1 MFFKAFCVILS
12 ISQNR
17 CSLGGGYPK
26 VVNMKMKSSYP
37 DVIVNAF
44 KSVQAWKSLS
54 MVLIGILIFE
64 TIALLWLASHQTALL
79 IPQHLP
85 HDKGSIKVDL
95 GSPFSPD
102 YLTAVA
108 KGDAY
113 SLLNWTPDSIDQQYG
128 MFMSRLTPS
137 LYDAQREV
145 LLGES
150 KTHREEGLTQSF
162 YVTRSFVA
170 DNEVTLHGILVRAT
184 GGREIFRGPAAYT
197 LTYSHAGGG
206 VLNVSGVRQP
216 TEAESRDTEYAAK
229 AAAAKASNK

>member
-1 MFFKAFCVILS
+1 
-12 ISQNR
+12 
-17 CSLGGGYPK
+17 
-26 VVNMKMKSSYP
+26 MKSSYP

-64 TIALLWLASHQTALL
+64 TISLLWLASHQTVLL

-85 HDKGSIKVDL
+85 RDKGSIKVDL

-102 YLTAVA
+102 YVTAVA

-128 MFMSRLTPS
+128 MFMSRLSPA

-145 LLGES
+145 LLAES
-150 KTHREEGLTQSF
+150 KTHREEGMTQSF
-162 YVTRSFVA
+162 YTTRSFVA
-170 DNEVTLHGILVRAT
+170 DNEVTLRGILVRAA

-197 LTYSHAGGG
+197 FTYSDSGGG
-206 VLNVSGVRQP
+206 VLLVSGVRQP
-216 TEAESRDTEYAAK
+216 SDSENTATEAKAASTAAK
-229 AAAAKASNK
+229 AAKADAAAQPSK

>member
-1 MFFKAFCVILS
+1 
-12 ISQNR
+12 
-17 CSLGGGYPK
+17 
-26 VVNMKMKSSYP
+26 MKLKSSYP

-64 TIALLWLASHQTALL
+64 TITLGWVASHQTALL

-85 HDKGSIKVDL
+85 RDKGAIKVDL

-128 MFMSRLTPS
+128 MFMSRLTPA
-137 LYDAQREV
+137 LYDVQREK
-145 LLGES
+145 LLTEV
-150 KTHREEGLTQSF
+150 KEHQTEGLTQSF
-162 YVTRSFVA
+162 YVTRSFVT
-170 DNEVTLHGILVRAT
+170 DNEVTLRGILVRAT

-197 LTYSHAGGG
+197 LTYTDGGGG
-206 VLNVSGVRQP
+206 VLLVSGVRQP
-216 TEAESRDTEYAAK
+216 SDSETTATEAAANAASARAT
-229 AAAAKASNK
+229 AAAAQSSK

>member
-1 MFFKAFCVILS
+1 
-12 ISQNR
+12 
-17 CSLGGGYPK
+17 
-26 VVNMKMKSSYP
+26 MKIKSTYP

-85 HDKGSIKVDL
+85 RDRGAIKVDL
-95 GSPFSPD
+95 GSPYSPE

-108 KGDAY
+108 KGDVY

-128 MFMSRLTPS
+128 MFMSRLTPA
-137 LYDAQREV
+137 LYDKQREV
-145 LLGES
+145 LIQES
-150 KTHREEGLTQSF
+150 KLHRDDGLTQSF
-162 YVTRSFVA
+162 YVTRSFVN

-184 GGREIFRGPAAYT
+184 GGREIFRGPAVYT
-197 LTYSHAGGG
+197 LTYTDSGGG
-206 VLNVSGVRQP
+206 VLLLSGVRQP
-216 TEAESRDTEYAAK
+216 NEAESRATESAAQ
-229 AAAAKASNK
+229 AAAAKSANQ

>member
-1 MFFKAFCVILS
+1 
-12 ISQNR
+12 
-17 CSLGGGYPK
+17 
-26 VVNMKMKSSYP
+26 MKPKSSYP

-64 TIALLWLASHQTALL
+64 TITLGWVASHQTALL

-85 HDKGSIKVDL
+85 RDKGAIKVDL

-128 MFMSRLTPS
+128 MFMSRLTPAM
-137 LYDAQREV
+137 YDVQREK
-145 LLGES
+145 LLAES
-150 KTHREEGLTQSF
+150 KEHRDEGLTQSF
-162 YVTRSFVA
+162 YVTRSFVSG
-170 DNEVTLHGILVRAT
+170 NEVTLRGILVRAT
-184 GGREIFRGPAAYT
+184 GGREVYRGPAAYIFS
-197 LTYSHAGGG
+197 YSDSGGG
-206 VLNVSGVRQP
+206 VLLVSGVRQP
-216 TEAESRDTEYAAK
+216 TDSESTATEAAAKADAAK
-229 AAAAKASNK
+229 AAAQPTNK

>member
-1 MFFKAFCVILS
+1 
-12 ISQNR
+12 
-17 CSLGGGYPK
+17 
-26 VVNMKMKSSYP
+26 MKSSYP

-64 TIALLWLASHQTALL
+64 TITLLWLASHQTALL

-85 HDKGSIKVDL
+85 RDKGAIQVDL

-102 YLTAVA
+102 YLTSVA

-113 SLLNWTPDSIDQQYG
+113 PLLNWTPDSIDGQYG
-128 MFMSRLTPS
+128 LFMARLSPA

-145 LLGES
+145 LLAEM
-150 KTHREEGLTQSF
+150 KEHKDEGLTQSF
-162 YVTRSFVA
+162 YVTRSYVSG
-170 DNEVTLHGILVRAT
+170 NEVTLRGILVRSA

-197 LTYSHAGGG
+197 LTYSDSGGG
-206 VLNVSGVRQP
+206 VLVVSGVRQP
-216 TEAESRDTEYAAK
+216 TDSEATATEAAANATTAK
-229 AAAAKASNK
+229 AAASALAASEAAAAAKQPSK